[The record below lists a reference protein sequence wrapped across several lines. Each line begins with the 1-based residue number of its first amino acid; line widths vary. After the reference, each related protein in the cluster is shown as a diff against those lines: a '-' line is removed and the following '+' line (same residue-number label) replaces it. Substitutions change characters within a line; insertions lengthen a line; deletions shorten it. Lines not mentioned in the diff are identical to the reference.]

1 MVEEKKDSKEKS
13 KKEEQ
18 EESKKD
24 LEEDTK
30 REFKDTQQ
38 EVMFDLKLKTDEVFK
53 KFKELQKKNKVKFG
67 GM

>member
-1 MVEEKKDSKEKS
+1 MTDEEKDSKE
-13 KKEEQ
+13 
-18 EESKKD
+18 ESKN
-24 LEEDTK
+24 EEKEDAK

-38 EVMFDLKLKTDEVFK
+38 EVMFDLKLKTDEVLK

>member
-1 MVEEKKDSKEKS
+1 MTEEKKDTK
-13 KKEEQ
+13 
-18 EESKKD
+18 EESKRDEKD
-24 LEEDTK
+24 DAK

-38 EVMFDLKLKTDEVFK
+38 EVMFDLKLKTDEVLK

>member
-1 MVEEKKDSKEKS
+1 MIEDEKDSKE
-13 KKEEQ
+13 
-18 EESKKD
+18 ESKN
-24 LEEDTK
+24 EEKEDAK

-38 EVMFDLKLKTDEVFK
+38 EVMFDLKLKTDEVLK